1 MQVLDSHILS
11 QSKSA
16 YNFSQKQQLVVENI
30 SSSPQNISRRT
41 TITNENLTQRD
52 KELMQLSPKDRQ
64 MLLVVEA
71 LLGKEISVTVFDK
84 TSASFSR
91 GQRAS
96 TPTIAYEQMQE
107 EASSLDLAF
116 KGSITT
122 KKGKQMNF
130 SLSVKWKEKFAVAQ
144 RDILQQGQNFND
156 PLIITLDGDTP
167 VTKDKFDF
175 KLNKNASTL
184 NRLKK
189 KSGYLAFD
197 KNDSNKIDD
206 GSELFGVKSGD
217 GFADLAKYDEDK
229 NGWIDSN
236 DTIFKSL
243 RFWSPSKNSDSVK
256 TLKEVG
262 IGAISLQSIK
272 TDFISKEDINKPT
285 AYYKEASVA
294 VGENA
299 QPCALFSVDLAG

>member
-1 MQVLDSHILS
+1 MQVLDSQILS

-16 YNFSQKQQLVVENI
+16 YNFSQKKQLVVENI
-30 SSSPQNISRRT
+30 SSSPQNISKQT
-41 TITNENLTQRD
+41 TVSNEPLTQRD

-64 MLLVVEA
+64 MLLAVEA
-71 LLGKEISVTVFDK
+71 LIGKEISITIFDK

-91 GQRAS
+91 GQSAS
-96 TPTIAYEQMQE
+96 TPLNAYEQMQE

-122 KKGKQMNF
+122 KNGKQMNF

-144 RDILQQGQNFND
+144 REILQQGQNFND

-167 VTKDKFDF
+167 VLKEKFDF
-175 KLNKNASTL
+175 KLNQNVSNL
-184 NRLKK
+184 NFLKK
-189 KSGYLAFD
+189 RSGYLAFD
-197 KNDSNKIDD
+197 QNNNNKIDN
-206 GSELFGVKSGD
+206 GNELFGVKSGD

-229 NGWIDSN
+229 NGWIDSS

-243 RFWSPSKNSDSVK
+243 CFWSPSENSDSVK
-256 TLKEVG
+256 TLEEVG

-272 TDFISKEDINKPT
+272 TDFISKEDINTPT

-299 QPCALFSVDLAG
+299 QACALFSVDLAG